1 MSQYF
6 INIGALPNDGT
17 GDPLRTAFNDTN
29 LNFDQIFAAGPVLSN
44 VQIVGNKI
52 LTLNTNG
59 NLVLSPNGVGR
70 VVSNVS
76 IVPNTS
82 NTHDLGSP
90 SLRWNTVYSTYMDF
104 ANLSVTG
111 NLVAGNIF
119 SGAYYYANGDPF
131 IGGAGGVIQSNV
143 APADPTSQTL
153 WWDEVSGRLYVWYTD
168 VDGSQWVDAAPAT
181 GFGGGGGANLLSVT
195 SSIIPAANVT
205 YGLGNATNQWA
216 NLWVSGNTIY
226 LGGVPLTTSGNTL
239 SVNGAPVSGGGS
251 NISNGTSNV
260 NIVSSGGNVTVGVG
274 GTGNVAVFATTG
286 LVVTGITSATGNI
299 TGGNILTAGI
309 VSATGNI
316 TSNYFIGN
324 GSQLTGISAG
334 SVDWANVTNKTGNL
348 GPTSIAVGRYA
359 NAGANSVSLGT
370 NAGAIG
376 QSYDSVA
383 IGLQAGETGQE
394 KHSVAIG
401 TQAGHLQQG
410 EDAVAIGWNAG
421 RDNQTRWA
429 VAIGYNAGYLN
440 QSFDGVAIGQSAG
453 RSYQGADAVAIGR
466 YAGYSG
472 NSVSH
477 TYSDGPYY
485 AVVLDSVSDIVVG
498 QAAVGNNITPGT
510 LVSAVYVGNSTIAL
524 STGFYPGVPSDGDT
538 FNFHGHQGHNS
549 VAIGATSGFT
559 DQGANSVAVGAYAG
573 YISQQY
579 SSVAVGY
586 RAGYTG
592 QQQRTVALGEDAGHT
607 NQGEDA
613 VAIGQRAGYS
623 NQGKLTVAIGNTAG
637 YNSQGQAAVAV
648 GLGAGNISQGYSS
661 VAIGYF
667 AGNNVQGYESVAVGE
682 FAAIESQGP
691 LSVAIGTSA
700 GANHQGT
707 YSVAVGTYAGSGTA
721 LGGSAWSGA
730 SGTNS
735 LKIFNNAQVRPGQ
748 LISAPSSGAIPPGTT
763 VLTVSGE
770 DLTISQ
776 NLTQSLSLSES
787 LTFLNP
793 QGSGAVALGYN
804 SGSSLQGQYAVALGY
819 EAGATYQAGNSVAIG
834 FRAGYYGQG
843 NNSIIINAT
852 GANLD
857 NTTDNTFTVAP
868 VRNDNS
874 NVAEVMFYNT
884 TSKEVT
890 YGNTISVA
898 GNITGGNVSTGVIAL
913 TNGAVIKDTAT
924 YAVAFGKDAGLTSQ
938 GQEAVAVGHYAGRT
952 SQGNGGVAI
961 GVVAGNSSQ
970 GQDAVAVGSGAGRT
984 NQGSTA
990 VAVGS
995 NAGAT
1000 NQGNNSIIINAT
1012 GSVLNQTTANTFTV
1026 KPVRQANT
1034 ANAMYYDASTGE
1046 ITYDTAGGGANTGNV
1061 TFSDQIVIGTGI
1073 SNLVSGLYLAPSSSS
1088 ANAVQYLRVR
1098 GDVTYEPTH
1107 IHFDTGN
1114 NQYFNQFIGDDNK
1127 YVLLSNTGNIVINTD
1142 NYVGNS
1148 AQWTFDT
1155 TGNLTV
1161 PGNIVTSGAL
1171 GDITGANLITA
1182 NTFVTTGAAPVLS
1195 SGNNLT
1201 LLANSASYV
1210 FSQDGVT
1217 VCPVIAYSSL
1227 PSAITPGQRAF
1238 INDSNLV
1245 ATGNFG
1251 QVVGNGA
1258 SNVVPIYS
1266 DGSDWRIG

>member
-1 MSQYF
+1 M
-6 INIGALPNDGT
+6 
-17 GDPLRTAFNDTN
+17 
-29 LNFDQIFAAGPVLSN
+29 
-44 VQIVGNKI
+44 
-52 LTLNTNG
+52 
-59 NLVLSPNGVGR
+59 
-70 VVSNVS
+70 
-76 IVPNTS
+76 
-82 NTHDLGSP
+82 
-90 SLRWNTVYSTYMDF
+90 
-104 ANLSVTG
+104 
-111 NLVAGNIF
+111 
-119 SGAYYYANGDPF
+119 
-131 IGGAGGVIQSNV
+131 
-143 APADPTSQTL
+143 
-153 WWDEVSGRLYVWYTD
+153 
-168 VDGSQWVDAAPAT
+168 
-181 GFGGGGGANLLSVT
+181 
-195 SSIIPAANVT
+195 
-205 YGLGNATNQWA
+205 
-216 NLWVSGNTIY
+216 SGNTIY

-239 SVNGAPVSGGGS
+239 NVNGAP
-251 NISNGTSNV
+251 
-260 NIVSSGGNVTVGVG
+260 
-274 GTGNVAVFATTG
+274 
-286 LVVTGITSATGNI
+286 IT
-299 TGGNILTAGI
+299 
-309 VSATGNI
+309 
-316 TSNYFIGN
+316 
-324 GSQLTGISAG
+324 AG

-348 GPTSIAVGRYA
+348 GPTSIAVGQYA

-510 LVSAVYVGNSTIAL
+510 LVSAVDVGNSTIAL

-538 FNFHGHQGHNS
+538 FNFHGHQGINS

-573 YISQQY
+573 YTSQQY

-613 VAIGQRAGYS
+613 VAIGQRAGYI
-623 NQGKLTVAIGNTAG
+623 NQGRLTVAIGNTAG
-637 YNSQGQAAVAV
+637 SLNQDHAAVAV
-648 GLGAGNISQGYSS
+648 GLSAGNVSQGYSS
-661 VAIGYF
+661 VAIGWF
-667 AGNNVQGYESVAVGE
+667 AGNNTQGYESVAVGE

-857 NTTDNTFTVAP
+857 NTTDNTFTVKP
-868 VRNDNS
+868 IRNAS
-874 NVAEVMFYNT
+874 AGNVLFYN
-884 TSKEVT
+884 
-890 YGNTISVA
+890 
-898 GNITGGNVSTGVIAL
+898 
-913 TNGAVIKDTAT
+913 DT
-924 YAVAFGKDAGLTSQ
+924 
-938 GQEAVAVGHYAGRT
+938 
-952 SQGNGGVAI
+952 
-961 GVVAGNSSQ
+961 
-970 GQDAVAVGSGAGRT
+970 
-984 NQGSTA
+984 
-990 VAVGS
+990 
-995 NAGAT
+995 
-1000 NQGNNSIIINAT
+1000 
-1012 GSVLNQTTANTFTV
+1012 
-1026 KPVRQANT
+1026 
-1034 ANAMYYDASTGE
+1034 TGE
-1046 ITYDTAGGGANTGNV
+1046 ITYNTAGAVTAIANGNSNVTIATSNGNVTVNANDGTDYAWTFGNDGELYLPTYGRIGATKGGTMLDGGNGNITSLTSFYANGYYAGCFTAYPDGNVTITTYTGNGAQGIWTFDNTGNLTLQHGSLITEVPSPIPGNYALALTGTGQVSPDQQLLVYPTSFDANHLHLTSGNLYNTELYLGDDNLYVKLGNTGNV
-1061 TFSDQIVIGTGI
+1061 VV
-1073 SNLVSGLYLAPSSSS
+1073 N
-1088 ANAVQYLRVR
+1088 AN
-1098 GDVTYEPTH
+1098 D
-1107 IHFDTGN
+1107 
-1114 NQYFNQFIGDDNK
+1114 
-1127 YVLLSNTGNIVINTD
+1127 S
-1142 NYVGNS
+1142 VGNT
-1148 AQWTFDT
+1148 AQWVFDT

-1161 PGNIVTSGAL
+1161 PGNIVTSGSQ

-1195 SGNNLT
+1195 STGNLT
-1201 LLANSASYV
+1201 LLANSASWTFDNTGQISIPGGTGYISSSANTITMYSDLNELNGIVV
-1210 FSQDGVT
+1210 FDTGVDIYAGQDISFTAGQFGSGNTFQFLSSGVSLT
-1217 VCPVIAYSSL
+1217 PNIAFDNL
-1227 PSAITPGQRAF
+1227 PSPTVAGQRTFVYDA
-1238 INDSNLV
+1238 NL
-1245 ATGNFG
+1245 AAAGNFG
-1251 QVVGNGA
+1251 QIVGNSG
-1258 SNVVPIYS
+1258 SNVVPVYS

>member
-76 IVPNTS
+76 ILPNAT

-143 APADPTSQTL
+143 APADPTSKTL

-181 GFGGGGGANLLSVT
+181 GFGGGGANVDFLNVA
-195 SSIIPAANVT
+195 SSIVPAANVT

-239 SVNGAPVSGGGS
+239 NVNGAP
-251 NISNGTSNV
+251 
-260 NIVSSGGNVTVGVG
+260 
-274 GTGNVAVFATTG
+274 
-286 LVVTGITSATGNI
+286 IT
-299 TGGNILTAGI
+299 
-309 VSATGNI
+309 
-316 TSNYFIGN
+316 
-324 GSQLTGISAG
+324 AG

-370 NAGAIG
+370 NAGAFG

-401 TQAGHLQQG
+401 TQAGHFQQG

-421 RDNQTRWA
+421 RDNQTQWA

-453 RSYQGADAVAIGR
+453 RNYQGADAVAIGR
-466 YAGYSG
+466 NAGYSG

-510 LVSAVYVGNSTIAL
+510 LVSAVDVGNSTIAL

-538 FNFHGHQGHNS
+538 FNFHGHQGINS
-549 VAIGATSGFT
+549 VAIGAISGFT

-573 YISQQY
+573 YTSQQY

-592 QQQRTVALGEDAGHT
+592 QQQRAVALGEDAGHI

-613 VAIGQRAGYS
+613 VAIGQRAGYF
-623 NQGKLTVAIGNTAG
+623 NQGRLTVAIGNTAG
-637 YNSQGQAAVAV
+637 SLFQDHAAVAV
-648 GLGAGNISQGYSS
+648 GLSAGNVSQGYSS
-661 VAIGYF
+661 VAIGWF
-667 AGNNVQGYESVAVGE
+667 AGNNHQGYESVAVGE

-748 LISAPSSGAIPPGTT
+748 LISAPTSGAIPPGTT

-793 QGSGAVALGYN
+793 QGSGAVALGYG

-857 NTTDNTFTVAP
+857 NTTDNTFTVKP
-868 VRNDNS
+868 IRNAS
-874 NVAEVMFYNT
+874 AGNVLFYN
-884 TSKEVT
+884 
-890 YGNTISVA
+890 
-898 GNITGGNVSTGVIAL
+898 
-913 TNGAVIKDTAT
+913 DT
-924 YAVAFGKDAGLTSQ
+924 
-938 GQEAVAVGHYAGRT
+938 
-952 SQGNGGVAI
+952 
-961 GVVAGNSSQ
+961 
-970 GQDAVAVGSGAGRT
+970 
-984 NQGSTA
+984 
-990 VAVGS
+990 
-995 NAGAT
+995 
-1000 NQGNNSIIINAT
+1000 
-1012 GSVLNQTTANTFTV
+1012 
-1026 KPVRQANT
+1026 
-1034 ANAMYYDASTGE
+1034 TGE
-1046 ITYDTAGGGANTGNV
+1046 ITYNTAAAVTAIANGNSNVTIATSNGNVTVNANDGTDYAWIFGNDGELYLPTGGRIGATKGGTMLDGGNGNITSLTSFYANGYYAGCFTAYPDGNVTITTYTGNGAQGIWTFDNTGNLTLQYGSLITEVPSPIPGNYALALAGTGQVSPDQQLLVYPTSFDANHLHLTSGNLYNTELYLGNDNLYVKLGNTGNV
-1061 TFSDQIVIGTGI
+1061 VVNANDSVGNIAQWVFGANGNLTLPGGHAVLSISNSGYLTTLGNDTTSLAVDGDNGIVTIATNGGSTTYTFVDEFNTTTSANVLSLTTRNGDSNPNHTKPQIVMGYNGTGDYPQFI
-1073 SNLVSGLYLAPSSSS
+1073 HTIHNAGSAAYNTIDFYTSDGTQAGTFP
-1088 ANAVQYLRVR
+1088 ANAVL
-1098 GDVTYEPTH
+1098 G
-1107 IHFDTGN
+1107 
-1114 NQYFNQFIGDDNK
+1114 
-1127 YVLLSNTGNIVINTD
+1127 
-1142 NYVGNS
+1142 
-1148 AQWTFDT
+1148 
-1155 TGNLTV
+1155 LTV
-1161 PGNIVTSGAL
+1161 TNGTIKT
-1171 GDITGANLITA
+1171 
-1182 NTFVTTGAAPVLS
+1182 
-1195 SGNNLT
+1195 
-1201 LLANSASYV
+1201 
-1210 FSQDGVT
+1210 GVT
-1217 VCPVIAYSSL
+1217 VTTPVALNSL
-1227 PSAITPGQRAF
+1227 TAEAGARAF
-1238 INDSNLV
+1238 VNNANLV
-1245 ATGNFG
+1245 AAGNFG
-1251 QVVGNGA
+1251 AQISGSG
-1258 SNVVPIYS
+1258 SNTVPVWS
-1266 DGSDWRIG
+1266 DGANWYIG